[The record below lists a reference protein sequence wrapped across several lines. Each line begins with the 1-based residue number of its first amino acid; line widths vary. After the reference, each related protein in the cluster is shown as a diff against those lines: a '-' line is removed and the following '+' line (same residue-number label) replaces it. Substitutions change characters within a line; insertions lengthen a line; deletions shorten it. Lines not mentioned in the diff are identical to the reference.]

1 MSERKQTAFRLKL
14 ETVKYIEDYRDK
26 NNFNSLAKTMELI
39 IDEHRSMA
47 MNQEEAVANRV
58 MELFEKKYGNSL
70 TRVRLATRTA
80 DINSQVIIEIL
91 NSILYAGSLTASF
104 VPTDIMKNELIEK
117 SEDKVKAK
125 IAYYKQLKDNR
136 KNKNAEDKNG
146 KKN

>member
-39 IDEHRSMA
+39 IDEHRAMA

-70 TRVRLATRTA
+70 TRIRLATRTA

-91 NSILYAGSLTASF
+91 NSVLYAGSLTASF
-104 VPTDIMKNELIEK
+104 VPTDVMKNELIEK

-125 IAYYKQLKDNR
+125 IAYYKQLKDN
-136 KNKNAEDKNG
+136 KKEKISENKNSLKD
-146 KKN
+146 

>member
-26 NNFNSLAKTMELI
+26 NNLNSLAKTMELI
-39 IDEHRSMA
+39 IDEHRAMA

-58 MELFEKKYGNSL
+58 MELFEKKYGNSF
-70 TRVRLATRTA
+70 TRIRLATRTA

-91 NSILYAGSLTASF
+91 NSILYSGSLTASF
-104 VPTDIMKNELIEK
+104 VSTDAIKNELIEK

-125 IAYYKQLKDNR
+125 IAYYKQLKDD
-136 KNKNAEDKNG
+136 KKEKISENKNNLKD
-146 KKN
+146 

>member
-146 KKN
+146 

>member
-26 NNFNSLAKTMELI
+26 NNLNSLAKTMELI
-39 IDEHRSMA
+39 IDEHRAMA

-58 MELFEKKYGNSL
+58 MELFEKKYGNSF
-70 TRVRLATRTA
+70 TRIRLATRTA

-91 NSILYAGSLTASF
+91 NSILYSGSLTASF
-104 VPTDIMKNELIEK
+104 VSTDAIKNELIEK

-125 IAYYKQLKDNR
+125 IAYYKQLKDN
-136 KNKNAEDKNG
+136 KKEKISENKNNLKD
-146 KKN
+146 